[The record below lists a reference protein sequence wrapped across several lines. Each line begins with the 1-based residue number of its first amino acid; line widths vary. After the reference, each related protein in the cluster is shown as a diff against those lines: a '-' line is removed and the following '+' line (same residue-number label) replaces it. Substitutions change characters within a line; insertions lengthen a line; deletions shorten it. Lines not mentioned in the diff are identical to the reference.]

1 MQENDNITPY
11 RQQLRERILDT
22 AMRAFATQGIRA
34 VKMDDIARQLGI
46 SKRTLYELYENK
58 EDLLFEGVKKYKA
71 IREHEILELS
81 DSSHSVMDI
90 ILYAYRQKVETFRQT
105 SPQFYTDLTKYPR
118 VMSLQE
124 MERRINH
131 ERFLMFLKRGVK
143 EGYFRADIDY
153 RLVVRLFEAIGE
165 YILQNQ
171 LYRLYSIEAIFKNIV
186 FVSLRGFCTTRGIE
200 TLDTMLD

>member
-81 DSSHSVMDI
+81 DSSHSVMDV

-124 MERRINH
+124 KERRINH
-131 ERFLMFLKRGVK
+131 ERFLTFLKRGVK

>member
-81 DSSHSVMDI
+81 DSSHSVMDV

-124 MERRINH
+124 KERRINH

>member
-124 MERRINH
+124 KERRINH
-131 ERFLMFLKRGVK
+131 ERFLTFLKRGVK